1 MYSKEVP
8 FLGGMEMQGE
18 NIINGIIG
26 KTENEAIFMFILF
39 LVAIVIIA
47 LPIYKL
53 SIEKSKERQQ
63 MENDRWD
70 RYTQRES
77 ALIDVITRN
86 TEVISELKTLFE
98 TTLDMYL
105 DKITDLSS
113 EVTEV
118 KQIVNEKF
126 DKLIDSK

>member
-1 MYSKEVP
+1 
-8 FLGGMEMQGE
+8 MQGE

-26 KTENEAIFMFILF
+26 KTENEAIFMFILI

-53 SIEKSKERQQ
+53 SIERSKERQK

-105 DKITDLSS
+105 DKITDLYS

-126 DKLIDSK
+126 DKLIDNK

>member
-1 MYSKEVP
+1 
-8 FLGGMEMQGE
+8 MQGE
-18 NIINGIIG
+18 NVINEIIG
-26 KTENEAIFMFILF
+26 KTENEAIFMFILI

-53 SIEKSKERQQ
+53 SIERGKERQK

-77 ALIDVITRN
+77 ALIHEQRQLLCHRITRN

-105 DKITDLSS
+105 DKITDLST

-126 DKLIDSK
+126 DKLIDNK

>member
-1 MYSKEVP
+1 
-8 FLGGMEMQGE
+8 MQGE
-18 NIINGIIG
+18 DVINGIVG
-26 KTENEAIFMFILF
+26 KTENEAIFMFILII
-39 LVAIVIIA
+39 VAAVIFVI
-47 LPIYKL
+47 PFYKL
-53 SIEKSKERQQ
+53 SMDKTKERQK

-70 RYTQRES
+70 KYTKRES

-98 TTLDMYL
+98 TTLQVYL
-105 DKITDLSS
+105 EKVTELSS

-126 DKLIDSK
+126 EKLIDSK